1 MPLSP
6 KSYPCIDAKV
16 ILRTKSDVFAQFYVC
31 NSTQAASLNVYYANM
46 LNQALFT
53 YPHQWTK
60 EPTGS
65 LNMATPWQFMVTHSQ
80 AYWVN
85 SYICDERLS
94 AFLWKSVTYCVSQVP
109 STSWKQHV
117 FPGNCT
123 PFIGTVFQSLE
134 IQLPEFVSILS
145 PQTKL

>member
-1 MPLSP
+1 MYLH
-6 KSYPCIDAKV
+6 
-16 ILRTKSDVFAQFYVC
+16 RF
-31 NSTQAASLNVYYANM
+31 SLNKRVQFDTRSMSEFILYKMLPSSVYI
-46 LNQALFT
+46 
-53 YPHQWTK
+53 PHQLTK
-60 EPTGS
+60 EPTGP

-85 SYICDERLS
+85 SYICDEHLS
-94 AFLWKSVTYCVSQVP
+94 TFLWKSVTYCVSQVP
-109 STSWKQHV
+109 STSWKKHV

-134 IQLPEFVSILS
+134 IQLPEFVSILR